1 MIKRDPEILDFVWLS
16 LNSFVSII
24 RGSLNIEP
32 NNPRYSSAIDAR

>member
-1 MIKRDPEILDFVWLS
+1 MIKRDPEILDFVWFS

-32 NNPRYSSAIDAR
+32 NNARYSSAIDAR